1 MILQLL
7 HSASLY
13 VLRIDNNRNP
23 ITRWYARYSLEIK
36 SYTNHKILHEDN
48 SNIGFNS
55 MFQISQRAVLDLCQI
70 QNSKVER
77 QLLLVA
83 AVSGSRRAR
92 GALIW
97 KLAVCPSRPLI
108 LLL

>member
-1 MILQLL
+1 MYYYRIM
-7 HSASLY
+7 HRCTY
-13 VLRIDNNRNP
+13 VVTRKINVYTYEITNFEFVHTYTKLELSVCYTDN
-23 ITRWYARYSLEIK
+23 YSVRF
-36 SYTNHKILHEDN
+36 
-48 SNIGFNS
+48 SNTFR
-55 MFQISQRAVLDLCQI
+55 ISQCTVLDLCQI

-77 QLLLVA
+77 QLLV

>member
-1 MILQLL
+1 M
-7 HSASLY
+7 
-13 VLRIDNNRNP
+13 
-23 ITRWYARYSLEIK
+23 
-36 SYTNHKILHEDN
+36 DN
-48 SNIGFNS
+48 SDIRFNS
-55 MFQISQRAVLDLCQI
+55 AFRISQCSVLDLCQI

-77 QLLLVA
+77 QLLV